1 MEEEGGGRLAL
12 FFFLWFPAP
21 KMPEPISREE
31 GASFLPTAQRSLSP
45 FASPPSLSLKTK
57 LPLSARIKLESP

>member
-31 GASFLPTAQRSLSP
+31 GASFLPQGLAHP
-45 FASPPSLSLKTK
+45 
-57 LPLSARIKLESP
+57 LPLALCFSSKPFSKD